1 MFGHVPQ
8 KGELGLDATADEA
21 EVYVDEY
28 DPDEF
33 EIITDDWP
41 RDKNTPETIRALM
54 HRYLAELR
62 EASELPWRKY
72 KLRFI
77 TGLVPY
83 WAEWL
88 KGGEGDGL
96 MAEYK
101 VELDRLGA
109 PADLVAPNWR
119 ELWNLAA

>member
-8 KGELGLDATADEA
+8 KGELGLEGTSDEFDLDDL
-21 EVYVDEY
+21 ED

-33 EIITDDWP
+33 EVLTTDWP
-41 RDKNTPETIRALM
+41 RVNTPDTIRALM

-62 EASELPWRKY
+62 DATELPWRKY

-77 TGLVPY
+77 TGLCPF

-88 KGGEGDGL
+88 KGGEGDRL

-109 PADLVAPNWR
+109 PDDLLAPNWR
-119 ELWNLAA
+119 DVWNIAA